1 MPESVKPKLC
11 KVCKEPFA
19 PWATTQRV
27 CSPRCALDEVKAK
40 QAKAYAQETSRL
52 RREHRASDRT
62 YQIKLTTAACHKY
75 IMARDAGLPCI
86 ACGITTGQ
94 FHASHYY
101 SKGHAPEL
109 RWHPDNIHRGC
120 AQCNTYKSG
129 NIAEYTIGL
138 QKKIGIKGLANLARC
153 RTPQNWTLE
162 DIKDIREYYE
172 KKLRELVV

>member
-1 MPESVKPKLC
+1 MKKCKSCGKPF
-11 KVCKEPFA
+11 EPF
-19 PWATTQRV
+19 TSTLQVV
-27 CSPRCALDEVKAK
+27 CSTPCAIQVARKKAK
-40 QAKAYAQETSRL
+40 KQYRAQTTKL
-52 RREHRASDRT
+52 RKEFQGNDRSH
-62 YQIKLTTAACHKY
+62 QIKLTTAACHKY

-129 NIAEYTIGL
+129 NIAEYAIGL
-138 QKKIGIKGLANLARC
+138 EKKIGKAGMDNLARC
-153 RTPQNWTLE
+153 RTPQNWTLD
-162 DIKDIREYYE
+162 DIKEIRGYYE
-172 KKLRELVV
+172 DKLREISQG

>member
-1 MPESVKPKLC
+1 MR
-11 KVCKEPFA
+11 KEFN
-19 PWATTQRV
+19 
-27 CSPRCALDEVKAK
+27 DK
-40 QAKAYAQETSRL
+40 
-52 RREHRASDRT
+52 DRS

-75 IMARDAGLPCI
+75 IMARDEGLPCI

-162 DIKDIREYYE
+162 DIKEIREYYE
-172 KKLRELVV
+172 ERLLELGK

>member
-1 MPESVKPKLC
+1 VRTSLKKCRNCKAEFEPRFNSTQTVCGTVCAIEQARKKTKKQYRAQTTKLR
-11 KVCKEPFA
+11 KEFN
-19 PWATTQRV
+19 
-27 CSPRCALDEVKAK
+27 DK
-40 QAKAYAQETSRL
+40 
-52 RREHRASDRT
+52 DRT

-172 KKLRELVV
+172 KKLQELVV